1 MRKFFTYISLFLL
14 SILVVFLSVG
24 VSISK
29 MQCSTDGKFFL
40 GTEVPNCI
48 EELEIS
54 CGLEIQ
60 QVSCCKKTESI
71 ESCCPQTGDDSC
83 ASETANF
90 QFDFETLM
98 PSIEFN
104 FDMISVLL
112 YVSFTYNQVFHKTE
126 QLNYLREIPLLSI
139 HKPEL
144 SKIQSFLL

>member
-1 MRKFFTYISLFLL
+1 MRNFFTSISLFLL

-29 MQCSTDGKFFL
+29 MQCSADGKFFL
-40 GTEVPNCI
+40 GTKVPNCI

-54 CGLEIQ
+54 CALQTQ
-60 QVSCCKKTESI
+60 QVSCCKKTETI

-98 PSIEFN
+98 TSIEFN
-104 FDMISVLL
+104 FEMIKVLL
-112 YVSFTYNQVFHKTE
+112 YASFTFDQLCHLIE
-126 QLNYLREIPLLSI
+126 QLNYLREIPLVSI

-144 SKIQSFLL
+144 SKTQSFLL